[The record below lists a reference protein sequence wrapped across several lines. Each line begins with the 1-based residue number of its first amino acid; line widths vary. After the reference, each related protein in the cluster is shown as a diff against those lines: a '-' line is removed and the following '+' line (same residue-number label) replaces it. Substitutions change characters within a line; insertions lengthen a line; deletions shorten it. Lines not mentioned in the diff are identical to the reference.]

1 MVRERTSLDKILT
14 KIIWKKHLLLLQNG
28 TLLLCCSEYRS
39 YLKKK
44 TKVKVLILY
53 SVDVLL
59 SFKNETCLTKKL
71 SMNFHPHV
79 LMD

>member
-1 MVRERTSLDKILT
+1 MEKTSPAASE
-14 KIIWKKHLLLLQNG
+14 WHFA
-28 TLLLCCSEYRS
+28 TLLFWIQELF
-39 YLKKK
+39 KKK
-44 TKVKVLILY
+44 KKVKVLILY